1 MDASSLIVFVVG
13 YYFICMSEDSIL
25 EIKLISASTVLV
37 YLKRISK
44 DLPVDSKD
52 CVSKTV
58 LVEV

>member
-13 YYFICMSEDSIL
+13 YYFICMSESSMS

-44 DLPVDSKD
+44 ELHVDS
-52 CVSKTV
+52 
-58 LVEV
+58 